1 MSRRTF
7 LPRTTRVIVFV
18 IRPLLML
25 FTKRDWQGAE
35 KLPERGG
42 YVLAPNHISHV
53 DPFVISHFMVDHG
66 VTPRFLAKDTLMTAP
81 VVGAIL
87 RSAEQI
93 PVKRRTASAKDSL
106 GPAEAAVRNGLVVTI
121 YPEGTITRDPAAWP
135 MSGYTGAV
143 RVALATGAPLV
154 PLMQWGPQ
162 EILWPYTKKPRLL
175 PRKTMHIRVGDPIDL
190 SDLEGQEL
198 NEKVLRTATD
208 RLMDTLTAMMA
219 DVRGELPS
227 TPRIDAHTVT
237 RHSKNLEPG
246 GGSGPR
252 ADHEGRE

>member
-7 LPRTTRVIVFV
+7 LPRTTRVIVFI

-25 FTKRDWQGAE
+25 LTKRDWQGAE
-35 KLPERGG
+35 KLPKSGG

-53 DPFVISHFMVDHG
+53 DPFLISHFMVDHG

-93 PVKRRTASAKDSL
+93 PVRRRTANAKDSL
-106 GPAEAAVRNGLVVTI
+106 GPAEAAVRDGLVVTI

-162 EILWPYTKKPRLL
+162 EILWPYTQEATPAA
-175 PRKTMHIRVGDPIDL
+175 PQDDP
-190 SDLEGQEL
+190 
-198 NEKVLRTATD
+198 
-208 RLMDTLTAMMA
+208 
-219 DVRGELPS
+219 
-227 TPRIDAHTVT
+227 H
-237 RHSKNLEPG
+237 PG
-246 GGSGPR
+246 GRPDRPVRPRGPGAER
-252 ADHEGRE
+252 EGAAHRHRPAHGHA